1 MAIQIGA
8 RPDAGFD
15 DPLGML
21 VDCHRRVE
29 RFLNV
34 LCRVAERAEGRA
46 LSGEEIEAVEAALH
60 YFRES
65 GPRHNSDEE
74 DSLFPRL
81 RECLDPGGDH
91 RSDEARGVL
100 VEIDRLRGEHRENE
114 VLHRETEELFAK
126 WIAEGALHGADRN
139 RLRAATARM
148 EKIYKDHIRIEEQ
161 LVFPRA
167 KKVLAPAAIFAMS
180 EEFKTRR
187 S

>member
-1 MAIQIGA
+1 MAVQIGG

-29 RFLNV
+29 RFLHI
-34 LCRVAERAEGRA
+34 LCRVAERAEGRP
-46 LSGEEIEAVEAALH
+46 LSGEEVEAVEAALR

-81 RECLDPGGDH
+81 QAGDGK
-91 RSDEARGVL
+91 DVL
-100 VEIDRLRGEHRENE
+100 AEMDRLAGEHREAE
-114 VLHRETEELFAK
+114 VLHRETSELYTR
-126 WIAEGALHGADRN
+126 WMAEGVLHGADRH
-139 RLRAATARM
+139 RLRAATARL
-148 EKIYKDHIRIEEQ
+148 EAIYGEHIRIEEEV
-161 LVFPRA
+161 VFPRA
-167 KKVLAPAAIFAMS
+167 KTVLDGAQLAAMG
-180 EEFKTRR
+180 EEFRKRR